1 MNKIILSLDTAD
13 ANQALEITKKI
24 IDKIFT
30 VKLGLEF
37 FNANG
42 KSGIRKF
49 NNMGVNN
56 LMLDLKLKDIPQ
68 TVYGAIKALDD
79 IKFGFLTIHA
89 QGGKAMIEKA
99 KEAAS
104 EIKSQPKILMVTILT
119 SLNDNDLKIMGNDN
133 GVMQQVEHFA
143 KIAKEM
149 GVGVVCSGHEA
160 KTVRKILGS
169 NLQIFT
175 PGVRMPND
183 NSDDQQR
190 VCTPLESIKNG
201 SDKIIMGRGLIKGN
215 IEENLNQVSES
226 TISCWTL
233 N

>member
-1 MNKIILSLDTAD
+1 MNKIILALDTTD
-13 ANQALEITKKI
+13 VHQALKTTKKI

-42 KSGIRKF
+42 KSGIQKF
-49 NNMGVNN
+49 NNIGVNN

-68 TVYGAIKALDD
+68 TVYKAIKALDD

-119 SLNDNDLKIMGNDN
+119 SLNDNDLKIMGNDS

-160 KTVRKILGS
+160 KMDRKILGS

-201 SDKIIMGRGLIKGN
+201 SNKIIMGRSLIKGN
-215 IEENLNQVSES
+215 IEENLNQVAAAIK
-226 TISCWTL
+226 T
-233 N
+233 

>member
-1 MNKIILSLDTAD
+1 MNKIILALDTAD
-13 ANQALEITKKI
+13 AHQALETTKKI

-42 KSGIRKF
+42 KSGIQKF
-49 NNMGVNN
+49 NNIGVNN

-68 TVYGAIKALDD
+68 TVYKAIKALDD

-119 SLNDNDLKIMGNDN
+119 SLNDNDLKIMGNDSS
-133 GVMQQVEHFA
+133 VMQQVEHFA
-143 KIAKEM
+143 KMAKEM

-160 KTVRKILGS
+160 KTVRKILGF

-183 NSDDQQR
+183 NSEDQQR

-201 SDKIIMGRGLIKGN
+201 SDKIIMGRSLIKGN
-215 IEENLNQVSES
+215 IEENLNQVEES
-226 TISCWTL
+226 IKT
-233 N
+233 

>member
-1 MNKIILSLDTAD
+1 MNKIILALDTTD
-13 ANQALEITKKI
+13 AHQALETTKKI
-24 IDKIFT
+24 INKIFT

-42 KSGIRKF
+42 KSGIQKF
-49 NNMGVNN
+49 NDIGVNN

-68 TVYGAIKALDD
+68 TVYKAIKALDD

-119 SLNDNDLKIMGNDN
+119 SLNDNDLKIMGNDS

-201 SDKIIMGRGLIKGN
+201 SDKIIMGRSLIKGN
-215 IEENLNQVSES
+215 IEENLNQVAES
-226 TISCWTL
+226 IKT
-233 N
+233 

>member
-1 MNKIILSLDTAD
+1 MNKIILALDTTD
-13 ANQALEITKKI
+13 VYQALEITKKI

-42 KSGIRKF
+42 KSGIQKF
-49 NNMGVNN
+49 NNIGVSN
-56 LMLDLKLKDIPQ
+56 LMLDLKLNDIPQ
-68 TVYGAIKALDD
+68 TVYKAIKALDD

-89 QGGKAMIEKA
+89 QGGKVMIEKA

-104 EIKSQPKILMVTILT
+104 EIKSRPKILMVTILT
-119 SLNDNDLKIMGNDN
+119 SLNDNDLKIMGNDS
-133 GVMQQVEHFA
+133 GVMRQVEHFA
-143 KIAKEM
+143 KMAKEM
-149 GVGVVCSGHEA
+149 EIGVVCSGHEA

-169 NLQIFT
+169 NLQIFS

-201 SDKIIMGRGLIKGN
+201 SDKIIMGRSLIKGN
-215 IEENLNQVSES
+215 IEENLNQVAASIK
-226 TISCWTL
+226 T
-233 N
+233 

>member
-1 MNKIILSLDTAD
+1 MNKIILALDTAD
-13 ANQALEITKKI
+13 LHQALETTKKI

-42 KSGIRKF
+42 KNGIQKF
-49 NNMGVNN
+49 NNIGVNN

-68 TVYGAIKALDD
+68 TVYKAIKALDD

-99 KEAAS
+99 KKAAS

-119 SLNDNDLKIMGNDN
+119 SLNDNDLKIMGNDS
-133 GVMQQVEHFA
+133 GVMQQVEHFT
-143 KIAKEM
+143 KMAKEM

-169 NLQIFT
+169 DLQIFT

-190 VCTPLESIKNG
+190 VCTPLECIKNG
-201 SDKIIMGRGLIKGN
+201 SDKIIMGRSLIKGN
-215 IEENLNQVSES
+215 IEENLNQVAES
-226 TISCWTL
+226 IKT
-233 N
+233 

>member
-1 MNKIILSLDTAD
+1 MNKIILALDTTD
-13 ANQALEITKKI
+13 VHQALETTKKI

-42 KSGIRKF
+42 KSGIQKF
-49 NNMGVNN
+49 NNIGVNN

-68 TVYGAIKALDD
+68 TVYKAIKALDD

-119 SLNDNDLKIMGNDN
+119 SLNDNDLKIMGNDS

-169 NLQIFT
+169 NLQIFS

-201 SDKIIMGRGLIKGN
+201 SDKIIMGRSLIKGN
-215 IEENLNQVSES
+215 IEENLNQVAES
-226 TISCWTL
+226 IKT
-233 N
+233 